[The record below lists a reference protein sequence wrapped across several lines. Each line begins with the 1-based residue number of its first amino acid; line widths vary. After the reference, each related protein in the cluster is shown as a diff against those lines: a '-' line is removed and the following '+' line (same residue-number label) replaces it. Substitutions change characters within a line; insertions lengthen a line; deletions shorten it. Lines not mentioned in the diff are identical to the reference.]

1 MSKRATQRVAP
12 TKGTTMKIILRENVE
27 KLGLRGAVVEV
38 ANGYARN
45 YLLPR
50 NMAMEATAGNLK
62 GLEKMRG
69 SFAKR
74 EATERE
80 AAQTLAEQLGAVKVS
95 ISRKAG
101 ENDQLFGSVTSADI
115 AEALAAQGFTI
126 DKRRIQ
132 LTDPVKVV
140 GEFPV
145 PVKLHHDITATI
157 QLTVAKEG

>member
-1 MSKRATQRVAP
+1 
-12 TKGTTMKIILRENVE
+12 MKIILKENVE

-38 ANGYARN
+38 AAGYARN

-50 NMAMEATAGNLK
+50 NMAMEATPGNLK

-69 SFAKR
+69 AFAKR

-80 AAQTLAEQLGAVKVS
+80 AAQSLAAQLADVKVS
-95 ISRKAG
+95 IARKAG
-101 ENDQLFGSVTSADI
+101 DNDQLFGSVTSADI

-132 LTDPVKVV
+132 LADPVKIV